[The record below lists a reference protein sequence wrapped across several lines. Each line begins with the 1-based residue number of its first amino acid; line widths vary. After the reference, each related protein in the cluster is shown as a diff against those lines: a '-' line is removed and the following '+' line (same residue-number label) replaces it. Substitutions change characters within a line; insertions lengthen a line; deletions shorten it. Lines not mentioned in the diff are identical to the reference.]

1 MYRFRLL
8 ADLHGAALLTVRCSP
23 NENFYLFI
31 YFNDFFVHSIHTAG
45 VCAKTFDIIYFIRRV
60 CECAIWSFKSVS
72 NQDENVHGRTLAD
85 DGGKKESWFQT
96 PLLASF
102 AELYVNCSW
111 CMCALALFGFIVCMC
126 VRCASIFGCWTK
138 VKGGC
143 TQSVPTINSK
153 KIEIIIV
160 NQIEIW

>member
-1 MYRFRLL
+1 MAQL
-8 ADLHGAALLTVRCSP
+8 CSLCVARQTRISI
-23 NENFYLFI
+23 YLFI
-31 YFNDFFVHSIHTAG
+31 LMIFLCAKSVHSIHTAG

-96 PLLASF
+96 PLLASLNCMWIVVGVCVRWLCLVS
-102 AELYVNCSW
+102 LYV
-111 CMCALALFGFIVCMC
+111 CAV
-126 VRCASIFGCWTK
+126 CASIFGCWTK

-153 KIEIIIV
+153 KSKL
-160 NQIEIW
+160 